1 MPEWGGEVGSAQHG
15 WTWGSQGLRG
25 PCAPS
30 PGVVSGLGFSLFI
43 YYKNVSIL
51 NRCQLCMGLF
61 KAPWRHK
68 PSILFRLPWRDAW
81 GCQDKMG
88 LWCWAAG
95 QGAGPMTPCDVNKCV
110 CRCLACQHAVLELGI
125 YLKIRRDPPGFLT
138 GMPWASLAA
147 PTTAPPPGHRQGLA
161 WNSHPCSMPGLCC

>member
-1 MPEWGGEVGSAQHG
+1 MGGLGEVRGSGAHALQVPELCQV
-15 WTWGSQGLRG
+15 WVL
-25 PCAPS
+25 
-30 PGVVSGLGFSLFI
+30 VFI

-88 LWCWAAG
+88 LWCWAAA